1 MSNTVATNI
10 SQHTKCILQEIK
22 KMFKFRFDFFL
33 EFLYQYTFT
42 SGPIDIEK
50 QNQFTYTKLYLI
62 KKQDM

>member
-1 MSNTVATNI
+1 
-10 SQHTKCILQEIK
+10 
-22 KMFKFRFDFFL
+22 MFKFRFDFFL